1 MAILLG
7 FHGNINL
14 KKVFFNDYSSKT
26 TEAVGLLFGTN
37 VKWLRA
43 VENSHKSANLPLG
56 MVAMATENFH
66 RLIMRKRLNC
76 IFSITSEVM

>member
-1 MAILLG
+1 MATLI
-7 FHGNINL
+7 L
-14 KKVFFNDYSSKT
+14 KKGFFNDYSSKT
-26 TEAVGLLFGTN
+26 TEAVGLLFGTS

-43 VENSHKSANLPLG
+43 VENTRKSANLPLG